1 MPDNVGYTPG
11 TGATIAADDVGGA
24 LHQRVKLTHGIDG
37 SAVDASEASPLPVYD
52 GSVWQMLRRV
62 IEKLSSPAGFD
73 KSLDRSRVTAVVESG
88 TVTTVSTVSTVTTVT
103 TVTTVAGLTN
113 IDGRNGAML
122 INQSNLSAWA
132 DCVRSRIT

>member
-1 MPDNVGYTPG
+1 MSDNVGYTPG
-11 TGATIAADDVGGA
+11 SGATIAADDVGGA

-88 TVTTVSTVSTVTTVT
+88 TVTTVT